1 MKHTIQLVKET
12 LEDGKVGFFIR
23 IDGSCKSYHYN
34 FEEAVEKYNY
44 YAELYQPKKEE
55 VLQEIEIDY

>member
-1 MKHTIQLVKET
+1 MKHTIQLIKET

-23 IDGSCKSYHYN
+23 IDGNCKSYHYN

-44 YAELYQPKKEE
+44 YAELYQPKTEE
-55 VLQEIEIDY
+55 LLMQTEIDY